1 LNDLLLIKEFFQCVP
16 IFVKHRL
23 NLHATEATTQRG
35 GCMEISQHE
44 TIPSG
49 KNLSCY
55 KNSELWNG

>member
-1 LNDLLLIKEFFQCVP
+1 
-16 IFVKHRL
+16 
-23 NLHATEATTQRG
+23 
-35 GCMEISQHE
+35 MEISQHE